1 MKIREEN
8 LDLGAEE
15 GGEGTT
21 NICWIFEREG
31 RGRRCST

>member
-15 GGEGTT
+15 GGEGMT
-21 NICWIFEREG
+21 NLGCIFEREG
-31 RGRRCST
+31 QGIRCGT